1 MKRIPAGKQLSSLGS
16 DTVWPKEVNLLANQ
30 GTYFPRSIGFE
41 DIDKAV
47 YDWFNTRDLKIE
59 NDKTPVF
66 FLTHEKWAEF
76 KKQWAY
82 QVDEEYVPMPFVTI
96 RRSGFVR
103 GREGQGRVPQPRRF
117 TTYKVP
123 VYAETG
129 TTYRHYRVPQ
139 PIRVDMSYEIRVLT
153 HYISDIN
160 KINEELLKHFG
171 SIQSFIDIDGHKM
184 SIAIEN
190 IGDESQTED
199 AEAERILQTVYTVTC
214 QGYIIDE
221 DEFEIVDG
229 ANKIVLNIDEST
241 I

>member
-1 MKRIPAGKQLSSLGS
+1 MKRFRAGQQLSKLGS
-16 DTVWPKEVNLLANQ
+16 DIVWPKEVNLLENQ
-30 GTYFPRSIGFE
+30 GSYFPRSIGFE

-47 YDWFNTRDLKIE
+47 YDWFNTRDLEIE
-59 NDKTPVF
+59 NNKTPVF
-66 FLTHEKWAEF
+66 FLTHEKWGEF

-96 RRSGFVR
+96 RRIGFNR
-103 GREGQGRVPQPRRF
+103 GRDGQGRVPQPRRF

-139 PIRVDMSYEIRVLT
+139 PIRVDMSYEVRVLT

-171 SIQSFIDIDGHKM
+171 SIQSFLNIDGHVM
-184 SIAIEN
+184 PIAIES
-190 IGDESQTED
+190 IGDDSQVD
-199 AEAERILQTVYTVTC
+199 DPAAERILQTVYTLTC

-221 DEFEIVDG
+221 DEFEVIEG
-229 ANKIVLNIDEST
+229 ANKILLHIDEST